1 MALLLNGV
9 TTIIRTA
16 DFSFDAEGWDV
27 KRLNRLVRAPS
38 PENALSIAGCQP
50 GLRDGNMI
58 CVTGEARH
66 VKAGYYE
73 CTGDF
78 KGIKTAKP
86 WKRVLRTF
94 PDKTRGIITING
106 SPPYAQEVEVN
117 ENMVGVSVYQVV
129 TNPPP
134 LSWVGRNGNPIGGAS
149 VPQSRWT
156 RIQNPLLSV
165 PYGWV
170 IDAIEC
176 EELPQSF
183 MSLVRVDYVFYQRYK
198 PGSASFQ

>member
-1 MALLLNGV
+1 
-9 TTIIRTA
+9 
-16 DFSFDAEGWDV
+16 
-27 KRLNRLVRAPS
+27 
-38 PENALSIAGCQP
+38 
-50 GLRDGNMI
+50 
-58 CVTGEARH
+58 
-66 VKAGYYE
+66 
-73 CTGDF
+73 
-78 KGIKTAKP
+78 
-86 WKRVLRTF
+86 VLRTF
-94 PDKTRGIITING
+94 PDETRGIITING

-165 PYGWV
+165 PYGSV
-170 IDAIEC
+170 IDAMGC

-183 MSLVRVDYVFYQRYK
+183 MSLVRVDYVFYQRYE
-198 PGSASFQ
+198 PRLGQLPIGATQQHEG